1 MMQVREI
8 NSAGDC
14 RDALARINGLRELL
28 IQQEPLPD
36 YRSDSR
42 WQEISFLMALVE
54 QYQAQEK

>member
-8 NSAGDC
+8 NSEEDC

-36 YRSDSR
+36 YRNDSR

-54 QYQAQEK
+54 QYQAQKK